1 MKQYLY
7 FIIIGMSLLLFA
19 SCGPQQEAEELV
31 EQFMKQNMKEE
42 LDISGLHF
50 TDIDS
55 TRLVNDSV
63 IISLRQQ
70 AKRASRYQG
79 NIKYAPDQPFKQL
92 ITIRVKY
99 YIEEKEYSD
108 TYYLDMD
115 LTRIVAFKEN

>member
-1 MKQYLY
+1 MKNYLY
-7 FIIIGMSLLLFA
+7 IIIGISLLLFA

-50 TDIDS
+50 MDIDS

-63 IISLRQQ
+63 VISLRQQ

>member
-1 MKQYLY
+1 MKNYLY
-7 FIIIGMSLLLFA
+7 IIIGISLLLFA

-50 TDIDS
+50 MDIDS

-63 IISLRQQ
+63 VISLRQQ

-92 ITIRVKY
+92 ITIRAKY

-115 LTRIVAFKEN
+115 LTSIVAFKEN

>member
-1 MKQYLY
+1 MKNYLY
-7 FIIIGMSLLLFA
+7 IIIGISLLLFA

-50 TDIDS
+50 MDIDS

-63 IISLRQQ
+63 VISLRQQ

-92 ITIRVKY
+92 ITIRAKY

-115 LTRIVAFKEN
+115 LTRIVVFKEN

>member
-1 MKQYLY
+1 MKNYLY
-7 FIIIGMSLLLFA
+7 IIIGISLLLFA
-19 SCGPQQEAEELV
+19 SCGPQQEAEDLV

-50 TDIDS
+50 MDIDS

-63 IISLRQQ
+63 VISLRQQ

-79 NIKYAPDQPFKQL
+79 IIKYAPDQPFKQL

>member
-1 MKQYLY
+1 M
-7 FIIIGMSLLLFA
+7 LLFA
-19 SCGPQQEAEELV
+19 SCGPKKEAEELV

-50 TDIDS
+50 MDIDS

-63 IISLRQQ
+63 VISLRQQ

-92 ITIRVKY
+92 ITIRAKY

>member
-1 MKQYLY
+1 MKNYLY
-7 FIIIGMSLLLFA
+7 IIIGISLLLFA

-42 LDISGLHF
+42 LDIAGLHF

-55 TRLVNDSV
+55 TRLINDSV
-63 IISLRQQ
+63 VISLRQL

-92 ITIRVKY
+92 ITTRVKY

>member
-1 MKQYLY
+1 MKLYLY
-7 FIIIGMSLLLFA
+7 ILIGMSLLLFA

-50 TDIDS
+50 MDIDS

-63 IISLRQQ
+63 VISLRQQ

-92 ITIRVKY
+92 ITIRAKY

>member
-7 FIIIGMSLLLFA
+7 ILIGISLLLFA

-50 TDIDS
+50 MDIDS

-63 IISLRQQ
+63 VISLRQQ

-92 ITIRVKY
+92 ITIRAKY

>member
-7 FIIIGMSLLLFA
+7 ILIGMSLLLFA

-50 TDIDS
+50 MDIDS

-63 IISLRQQ
+63 VISLRQQ

>member
-7 FIIIGMSLLLFA
+7 ILIGMSLLLFA

-42 LDISGLHF
+42 IDISGLHF
-50 TDIDS
+50 MDIDS

-63 IISLRQQ
+63 VISLRQQ

-92 ITIRVKY
+92 ITIRAKY

>member
-1 MKQYLY
+1 MKNYLY
-7 FIIIGMSLLLFA
+7 IIIGISLLLFA

-50 TDIDS
+50 MDIDS

-63 IISLRQQ
+63 VISLRQQ
-70 AKRASRYQG
+70 ARRASRYQG

>member
-1 MKQYLY
+1 MKNYLY
-7 FIIIGMSLLLFA
+7 IIIGISLLLFA

-50 TDIDS
+50 MDIDS

-63 IISLRQQ
+63 VISLRQQ

-92 ITIRVKY
+92 ITIRAKY

>member
-1 MKQYLY
+1 MKNYLY
-7 FIIIGMSLLLFA
+7 IIIGISLLLFA

-50 TDIDS
+50 MDIDS

-63 IISLRQQ
+63 VISLRQQ

-108 TYYLDMD
+108 TYYLDID

>member
-7 FIIIGMSLLLFA
+7 IIIGMSLLLFA

-55 TRLVNDSV
+55 TRLINDSV
-63 IISLRQQ
+63 VISLRQL

-92 ITIRVKY
+92 ITTRVKY

>member
-1 MKQYLY
+1 MKNYLY
-7 FIIIGMSLLLFA
+7 IIIGISLLLFA
-19 SCGPQQEAEELV
+19 SCGPQQEAEDLV

-50 TDIDS
+50 MDIDS

-63 IISLRQQ
+63 VISLRQQ

-92 ITIRVKY
+92 ITIRAKY

>member
-1 MKQYLY
+1 MKNYLY
-7 FIIIGMSLLLFA
+7 IIIGISLLLFA

-55 TRLVNDSV
+55 TRLINDSV
-63 IISLRQQ
+63 VISLRQL

-92 ITIRVKY
+92 ITTRVKY

>member
-1 MKQYLY
+1 MKNYLY
-7 FIIIGMSLLLFA
+7 IIIGISLLLFA

-50 TDIDS
+50 MDIDS

-63 IISLRQQ
+63 VISLRQQ

-79 NIKYAPDQPFKQL
+79 IIKYAPDQPFKQL

>member
-1 MKQYLY
+1 MKNYLY
-7 FIIIGMSLLLFA
+7 IIIGISLLLFA

-50 TDIDS
+50 MDIDS

-63 IISLRQQ
+63 VISLRQQ

-99 YIEEKEYSD
+99 YIEEKEYSH
-108 TYYLDMD
+108 TYYPDMD

>member
-7 FIIIGMSLLLFA
+7 ILIGMSLLLFA

-50 TDIDS
+50 MDIDS

-63 IISLRQQ
+63 VISLRQQ

-92 ITIRVKY
+92 ITIRAKY

>member
-1 MKQYLY
+1 MKNYLY
-7 FIIIGMSLLLFA
+7 IIIGISLLLFA

-50 TDIDS
+50 MDIDS

-63 IISLRQQ
+63 VISLRQQ

-92 ITIRVKY
+92 ITIRAKY

-115 LTRIVAFKEN
+115 LTRIIAFKEN

>member
-63 IISLRQQ
+63 VISLRQQ

>member
-1 MKQYLY
+1 MKNYLY
-7 FIIIGMSLLLFA
+7 IIIGISLLLFA

-50 TDIDS
+50 MDIDS

-63 IISLRQQ
+63 VISLRQQ
-70 AKRASRYQG
+70 AKRARRYQG

>member
-1 MKQYLY
+1 
-7 FIIIGMSLLLFA
+7 MSLLLFA

-50 TDIDS
+50 MDIDS

-63 IISLRQQ
+63 VISLRQQ

-92 ITIRVKY
+92 ITIRAKY

>member
-7 FIIIGMSLLLFA
+7 ILIGMYLLLFA

-50 TDIDS
+50 MDIDS

-63 IISLRQQ
+63 VISLRQQ

-92 ITIRVKY
+92 ITIRAKY

>member
-1 MKQYLY
+1 MKNYLY
-7 FIIIGMSLLLFA
+7 IIIGISLLLFA
-19 SCGPQQEAEELV
+19 SCGPQQEAEDLV

-50 TDIDS
+50 MDIDS

-63 IISLRQQ
+63 VISLRQQ

>member
-1 MKQYLY
+1 MKNYLY
-7 FIIIGMSLLLFA
+7 IIIGIPLLLFA

-50 TDIDS
+50 MDIDS

-63 IISLRQQ
+63 VISLRQQ

-92 ITIRVKY
+92 ITIRAKY

>member
-1 MKQYLY
+1 MRNYLY
-7 FIIIGMSLLLFA
+7 IIIGISLLLFA

-50 TDIDS
+50 MDIDS

-63 IISLRQQ
+63 VISLRQQ

>member
-1 MKQYLY
+1 MKNYLY
-7 FIIIGMSLLLFA
+7 IIIGISLLLFA

-50 TDIDS
+50 MDIDS

-63 IISLRQQ
+63 VISLRQQ

-79 NIKYAPDQPFKQL
+79 IIKYAPDQPFKQL
-92 ITIRVKY
+92 IAIRVKY

>member
-1 MKQYLY
+1 MKNYLY
-7 FIIIGMSLLLFA
+7 IIIGISLLLFA

-31 EQFMKQNMKEE
+31 EQFMKQNMKKE

-50 TDIDS
+50 MDIDS

-63 IISLRQQ
+63 VISLRQQ

>member
-1 MKQYLY
+1 MKNYLY
-7 FIIIGMSLLLFA
+7 IIIDISLLLFA

-50 TDIDS
+50 MDIDS
-55 TRLVNDSV
+55 TRLVNDSAV
-63 IISLRQQ
+63 ISLRQQ

-92 ITIRVKY
+92 ITIRAKY